1 MRPAF
6 VVLDKRRLGRL
17 DVTNPR
23 AKLSTFRLLKLS
35 HNQRRP
41 PMHSRLCL
49 TFLFTVFSYTA
60 AASIP
65 NHLSFTPVGS
75 SSDTQTVF
83 SKPHVLRTRTQTVYQ
98 PRSIDD
104 IYRARDRSLR
114 LQESEPIEWV
124 TKKVL
129 APDVTDRETLRELA
143 KMTANAYAK
152 RGNGYGGSLYL
163 LGVWC
168 GWLNPDQS
176 IKGTRFV
183 IFQSTRI
190 LAHGISVFGRRS
202 GIRHQRNPG
211 QTKRQSLDWTWQWQ
225 TVCDCYS
232 GHNRCDQTCLSASL
246 VLDSL
251 FYNVGLGLYANLT
264 AMYPG
269 ANIWLTG
276 HSLGGSL
283 AALLGA
289 TFGVPTVTFESPG
302 ERLASTRLHIPSPPG
317 MPSSDHPITHVWHTG
332 DPIPDGRC
340 VGPTSLCAKAGYAL
354 ETRCRNGKHIV
365 YDTVTRKKWA
375 PSIAKHRIGIIIN
388 DVLGE
393 DWEEDRA
400 VPEAVPYDDCE
411 ECGKWEFGDY
421 LSPDAYRAVP

>member
-1 MRPAF
+1 
-6 VVLDKRRLGRL
+6 
-17 DVTNPR
+17 
-23 AKLSTFRLLKLS
+23 
-35 HNQRRP
+35 
-41 PMHSRLCL
+41 MHSRLCL
-49 TFLFTVFSYTA
+49 TFLSTVFSYTT

-65 NHLSFTPVGS
+65 NHLSFTPAGS
-75 SSDTQTVF
+75 SSDTQAVF

-152 RGNGYGGSLYL
+152 RGKPNWWEMNERWNTSFPFGWEADEDGFRGQVFVSDDENVVVMVGPFIFSACGVVVDSYSRSRDFSLWTPV
-163 LGVWC
+163 GDKTSKKDK
-168 GWLNPDQS
+168 LND
-176 IKGTRFV
+176 
-183 IFQSTRI
+183 
-190 LAHGISVFGRRS
+190 
-202 GIRHQRNPG
+202 N
-211 QTKRQSLDWTWQWQ
+211 
-225 TVCDCYS
+225 
-232 GHNRCDQTCLSASL
+232 
-246 VLDSL
+246 
-251 FYNVGLGLYANLT
+251 LGLYANLT

-421 LSPDAYRAVP
+421 LSPDAYRALP

>member
-1 MRPAF
+1 
-6 VVLDKRRLGRL
+6 
-17 DVTNPR
+17 
-23 AKLSTFRLLKLS
+23 
-35 HNQRRP
+35 
-41 PMHSRLCL
+41 
-49 TFLFTVFSYTA
+49 
-60 AASIP
+60 
-65 NHLSFTPVGS
+65 
-75 SSDTQTVF
+75 
-83 SKPHVLRTRTQTVYQ
+83 
-98 PRSIDD
+98 
-104 IYRARDRSLR
+104 
-114 LQESEPIEWV
+114 
-124 TKKVL
+124 
-129 APDVTDRETLRELA
+129 
-143 KMTANAYAK
+143 MTANAYAK
-152 RGNGYGGSLYL
+152 RGKPNWWEMDERWNTSFPF
-163 LGVWC
+163 
-168 GWLNPDQS
+168 GWEADEDGFRGQVFVSDDENVVVMS
-176 IKGTRFV
+176 IKGT
-183 IFQSTRI
+183 
-190 LAHGISVFGRRS
+190 
-202 GIRHQRNPG
+202 
-211 QTKRQSLDWTWQWQ
+211 SLWTP
-225 TVCDCYS
+225 
-232 GHNRCDQTCLSASL
+232 
-246 VLDSL
+246 
-251 FYNVGLGLYANLT
+251 VGDKTSKKDKLNDNLGLYANLT

-354 ETRCRNGKHIV
+354 ETRCRNVTQPGNQIV

>member
-1 MRPAF
+1 
-6 VVLDKRRLGRL
+6 
-17 DVTNPR
+17 
-23 AKLSTFRLLKLS
+23 
-35 HNQRRP
+35 
-41 PMHSRLCL
+41 MHSRLYL
-49 TFLFTVFSYTA
+49 TFLSTVFSYTY

-65 NHLSFTPVGS
+65 THLSFTPAE
-75 SSDTQTVF
+75 SDSQTVL
-83 SKPHVLRTRTQTVYQ
+83 SKPHVLRTRVQTVHQ

-104 IYRARDRSLR
+104 VYRVRERSLR
-114 LQESEPIEWV
+114 LQQSEPIEWV
-124 TKKVL
+124 KKNVL

-152 RGNGYGGSLYL
+152 RGKPNWWEMSER
-163 LGVWC
+163 WNTSFPF
-168 GWLNPDQS
+168 GWEPDEDGFRGQVFISDDENIVVMS
-176 IKGTRFV
+176 IKGTSIWTPIGDKTSKKDKLNDNLLFSCCCARV
-183 IFQSTRI
+183 
-190 LAHGISVFGRRS
+190 
-202 GIRHQRNPG
+202 
-211 QTKRQSLDWTWQWQ
+211 DWTWHWQ

-246 VLDSL
+246 IVDSL
-251 FYNVGLGLYANLT
+251 FYSTGVELYKNLT
-264 AMYPG
+264 AAYPD

-302 ERLASTRLHIPSPPG
+302 ERLASTRLHIPTLPDLPYSE
-317 MPSSDHPITHVWHTG
+317 HPITHVWHTG

-340 VGPTSLCAKAGYAL
+340 VGPASLCAKGGYAL

-365 YDTVTRKKWA
+365 YDTVTKKKWA

-393 DWEEDRA
+393 DWDEDRA
-400 VPEAVPYDDCE
+400 VPEAVAYDDCE
-411 ECGKWEFGDY
+411 ECTKWTFGDFID
-421 LSPDAYRAVP
+421 PDPKKFSGLGL